1 MEKVSLGLS
10 LLSILMSIRIGFVP
24 AIGYEVNPIWLFI
37 IIASGL
43 VSIILGIINLNK
55 NVNKK
60 MIEHIEPCILVFELN
75 ANVFIDDTIFG
86 IV

>member
-60 MIEHIEPCILVFELN
+60 MSI
-75 ANVFIDDTIFG
+75 AG
-86 IV
+86 IVISLLSIVLISLLMS